1 MGSIHAGGV
10 GPTMKDSRVESMRS
24 RWVFHKLCALIA
36 AAVLTLAA
44 HADRGHARH
53 GHLNSVSDEAH
64 GGQQP
69 IVGAHVY
76 LFAFKTTGPGSAPI
90 SLLHGSGVTTDSS
103 GNGYVTTD
111 TNGDFDVAGLYASYC
126 PASTSSIYFQLVDG
140 NPGSGTNTAVNLVT
154 AIPVTCSALSSAPA
168 IMINEL
174 TTVAAAW
181 ELKPYA
187 TVATNSFATSVGN
200 VQELA
205 NAISIANNLVSA
217 YSGSASTT
225 TPDSIFSIP
234 TQTINTLG
242 DILAACV
249 NTVASSATCL
259 NLFSAAT
266 PPGGT
271 EPTNT
276 LQAAID
282 IAQNPTQNVGTLFNL
297 LSATPPWPNALSNAP
312 ASWNL
317 TYGVPSNTQAYKRA
331 ITINHSNVQNTD
343 QLNFPVLISVPSTTP
358 YLATVANG
366 GEVQNS
372 SGYDIFFTADQ
383 AGQQL
388 LDFDLDNYNPSTG
401 AASFW
406 VRIPDLSH
414 TTDTMIYIWYGIAN
428 VTYSLENRLGVWS
441 NNYLSVYHLGNGST
455 VSASDSGIAGYTLSG
470 SAYSSSTGEIGG
482 AAQFNGNTSYD
493 LYHNSVPS
501 YPTGSSPVT
510 LEAWVQQASG
520 NTTSEVFGYGANT
533 GNGSRA
539 GMGIGGTRVS
549 EEFQIYGFSGSIPA
563 TGWHH
568 IVDVYGGGAINA
580 TSTTDGVYVDGA
592 LRPWAYVAG
601 TPNITTT
608 QLTIGGIPTVT
619 GSYGFSG
626 LVDEVRISSGT
637 RSAGWVATEYANQSS
652 PGTFSSMGQQVPN
665 VPAVPSI
672 MWNAPS
678 AITYGT
684 ALSASQLDATASVLG
699 TFVYSPQSGVVLGLG
714 PQLLSVTFTPT
725 DNVDYTTTTMTTTLM
740 VNQATPGISW
750 SAPAAITYGTP
761 LGGSQ
766 LNATANV
773 PGTFAYSPQ
782 SGAVLGAGSQVL
794 SLTFTPSDT
803 IDYTSATASTALTV
817 NQGTPTLS
825 WPPPSAI
832 NSGTALSESQLDAT
846 ASVPGTFVYTP
857 QSGAVL
863 GAGSQTLSVTFT
875 PNDTV
880 DYTTATANTTLTVI
894 QLGLSVSVI
903 PACTPNPVPL
913 NATAQCAVQ
922 LPRHLTPEPTGTVSF
937 SIDGVVWSTATV
949 DSDGLA
955 VSSSLSGLSAGSH
968 TVLGTYSGDSTYQ
981 SSGSVELP
989 LHTLTSPTLPSAV
1002 VYSFSITDQNGGSGY
1017 APNGNILSY
1026 TDSVTGIWGVNANG
1040 VGTPITYDSLNR
1052 LVLATQTLPGGNPQ
1066 YTCWSYDSFG
1076 NLQQQYVSNQ
1086 TFSSSPGQPCVQTQ
1100 GAVVA
1105 ETQMAYNANNQIT
1118 SGGWK
1123 NRMGTFDS
1131 GSPTYDPAGGGNM
1144 VYDLQ
1149 NQYLY
1154 TANGQVCAVQ
1164 QPMAFGVAGPMIGYL
1179 YDAEGHRVAKGKLT
1193 SMSCDPT
1200 ANGFQA
1206 TDVYIIGPDGQEM
1219 TEVEGSGN
1227 WVHTNVSA
1235 DGGMIATYKNDGLGA
1250 HFQLAD
1256 WLGTRRVQTDYLG
1269 QIEDQCQ
1276 SQPFGDGLTCSG
1288 PGVDVSRHHFTGK
1301 ERDSESGLDMMGARY
1316 YGSTM
1321 GRFMS
1326 PDPSGLV
1333 FASLANPQ
1341 SLNLYS
1347 YAQNNPLIYTD
1358 PTGLDCAYLNDSGTA
1373 IEQGGLD
1380 QHSSAGECGKT
1391 GGYWVDGSMTDAKI
1405 NANAGTVQLTGTNDG
1420 TDTTHASYKDTSV
1433 YVDSWLNTSLNQ
1445 AGHITMGLVGQQQVG
1460 QNPKSDA
1467 DFLSNMLIGGLKYNV
1482 VPGAIQP
1489 ETPGQLRSFA
1499 LIPVTGMQAQMIQ
1512 NSINQS
1518 TAAPPN
1524 YSLNPALG
1532 LDCATWAQQVLK
1544 DAGIQTGP
1552 MQPYPNDLMKQL
1564 SNQFT
1569 VLPGHQ

>member
-1 MGSIHAGGV
+1 MSWLFRGQSNQGELIVARKTAFRAAYV
-10 GPTMKDSRVESMRS
+10 LLM
-24 RWVFHKLCALIA
+24 ALA
-36 AAVLTLAA
+36 FSLSAY
-44 HADRGHARH
+44 ADKGHARH
-53 GHLNSVSDEAH
+53 GHRNSVSDDAH

-90 SLLHGSGVTTDSS
+90 SLLHGTGVTTDSS

-111 TNGDFDVAGLYASYC
+111 ANGDFNVAGLYASYC

-200 VQELA
+200 IQELA
-205 NAISIANNLVSA
+205 NAISITNNLVSA

-249 NTVASSATCL
+249 NTVASSATCM

-276 LQAAID
+276 LQAAVD
-282 IAQNPTQNVGTLFNL
+282 IAKNPTQNVNTLYNLVGTQ
-297 LSATPPWPNALSNAP
+297 PPWSDTLPSAP
-312 ASWNL
+312 ASWNV

-331 ITINHSNVQNTD
+331 ITISHANVQSTD
-343 QLNFPVLISVPSTTP
+343 QLNFPVLISIPSTTP
-358 YLATVANG
+358 FLATTANG
-366 GEVQNS
+366 GEVQSS

-388 LDFDLDNYNPSTG
+388 LDFDVDNYNPSTG

-414 TTDTMIYIWYGIAN
+414 TTDTTIYIWYGIAN
-428 VTYSLENRLGVWS
+428 VAYSLENRLGVWS

-470 SAYSSSTGEIGG
+470 SAYSSSTGEVGG
-482 AAQFNGNTSYD
+482 AAQFNGNTSYN
-493 LYHNSVPS
+493 LYHNSVLS
-501 YPTGSSPVT
+501 YPTGSNPVT

-520 NTTSEVFGYGANT
+520 NTVSEVIGYGANT
-533 GNGSRA
+533 GTGSRA
-539 GMGIGGTRVS
+539 GISMGANGTPTS
-549 EEFQIYGFSGSIPA
+549 MEFESLGFTGPMPA

-568 IVDVYGGGAINA
+568 IVDVYGGGAIGA
-580 TSTTDGVYVDGA
+580 ASITDGIYVDGA
-592 LRPWAYVAG
+592 VLPWDVPGAGG

-637 RSAGWVATEYANQSS
+637 RSAAWIATEYTNQSS

-672 MWNAPS
+672 TWNAPS
-678 AITYGT
+678 AISYGT
-684 ALSASQLDATASVLG
+684 ALSASQLDATASVPG
-699 TFVYSPQSGVVLGLG
+699 TFVYSPQSGTVLGVG
-714 PQLLSVTFTPT
+714 TQTLSVTFTPT
-725 DNVDYTTTTMTTTLM
+725 DTIDYTTTTTTTTLM
-740 VNQATPGISW
+740 VNQATPGITW
-750 SAPAAITYGTP
+750 SAPAAITYGTA
-761 LGGSQ
+761 LGGFQ
-766 LNATANV
+766 LNATAAV
-773 PGTFAYSPQ
+773 SGTFAYSPQ
-782 SGAVLGAGSQVL
+782 SGTVLGAGSQIL

-803 IDYTSATASTALTV
+803 IDYTSATASTTLTV

-825 WPPPSAI
+825 WPSPSAI

-846 ASVPGTFVYTP
+846 ANVLGTFVYTP
-857 QSGAVL
+857 QSGTVL

-880 DYTTATANTTLTVI
+880 DYTTVTANTTLTVI
-894 QLGLSVSVI
+894 QLGLSVSLI

-937 SIDGVVWSTATV
+937 SVDGVVWSTATV

-955 VSSSLSGLSAGSH
+955 VSSSLSGLSVGAH
-968 TVLGTYSGDSTYQ
+968 TVVGTYSGDATYQ
-981 SSGSVELP
+981 SGSTD
-989 LHTLTSPTLPSAV
+989 HTLPVLSSSTLPSAV
-1002 VYSFSITDQNGGSGY
+1002 IYSFNIVQSDGVTSGY
-1017 APNGNILSY
+1017 APNSNILAY
-1026 TDSVTGIWGVNANG
+1026 TDSVNGTWGLS
-1040 VGTPITYDSLNR
+1040 YDSLNR
-1052 LVLATQTLPGGNPQ
+1052 LVASTQTPAGSTAVQ
-1066 YTCWSYDSFG
+1066 YGCWSYDSFG
-1076 NLQQQYVSNQ
+1076 NMQQEFVSPQ
-1086 TFSSSPGQPCVQTQ
+1086 GFASQPGQPCVQTP
-1100 GAVVA
+1100 GAVVV
-1105 ETQMAYNANNQIT
+1105 ETEMNYANATNQIT

-1123 NRMGTFDS
+1123 NSFGTFNPP
-1131 GSPTYDPAGGGNM
+1131 GSPTYDASGNM
-1144 VYDLQ
+1144 TNDLQ

-1154 TANGQVCAVQ
+1154 DPDGNVCAIQ
-1164 QPMAFGVAGPMIGYL
+1164 QPSAFGIAGPKIGYL
-1179 YDAEGHRVAKGKLT
+1179 YDADGNRVAKGTLT

-1200 ANGFQA
+1200 TNGFQA
-1206 TDVYIIGPDGQEM
+1206 TNVYIIGPDGQEM
-1219 TEVEGSGN
+1219 TEVDGSGN

-1235 DGGMIATYKNDGLGA
+1235 SGGMIATYKNDGLGV

-1288 PGVDVSRHHFTGK
+1288 PGVDVSKHHFTGK
-1301 ERDSESGLDMMGARY
+1301 ERDTESGLDYFGARY
-1316 YGSTM
+1316 YGSSM
-1321 GRFMS
+1321 GRWMS
-1326 PDPSGLV
+1326 PDWSKTPTGIPYVDLT
-1333 FASLANPQ
+1333 NPQ
-1341 SLNLYS
+1341 TLNLYQ
-1347 YAQNNPLIYTD
+1347 YMRNNPLSGVDPDGHCDWCQKVWNKITGNGWKTDAQLGVSTQQGDGYVTPASNADTGGDYGTSTVAVD
-1358 PTGLDCAYLNDSGTA
+1358 PTGGMSLTVG
-1373 IEQGGLD
+1373 
-1380 QHSSAGECGKT
+1380 
-1391 GGYWVDGSMTDAKI
+1391 GGYGPGSTSLSYTPGTGEVDQTTSLGVAKAPLPGGASISVSNSAPDTGVSVTGSGYFGVGGSVSKNLDTGTTSYSVGLGTPAI
-1405 NANAGTVQLTGTNDG
+1405 GGTVDNTIRLGSV
-1420 TDTTHASYKDTSV
+1420 ASASV
-1433 YVDSWLNTSLNQ
+1433 NINVPNIAPQNAACGGGICMESDNF
-1445 AGHITMGLVGQQQVG
+1445 GQWQ
-1460 QNPKSDA
+1460 
-1467 DFLSNMLIGGLKYNV
+1467 
-1482 VPGAIQP
+1482 
-1489 ETPGQLRSFA
+1489 
-1499 LIPVTGMQAQMIQ
+1499 
-1512 NSINQS
+1512 
-1518 TAAPPN
+1518 
-1524 YSLNPALG
+1524 
-1532 LDCATWAQQVLK
+1532 
-1544 DAGIQTGP
+1544 
-1552 MQPYPNDLMKQL
+1552 
-1564 SNQFT
+1564 
-1569 VLPGHQ
+1569 